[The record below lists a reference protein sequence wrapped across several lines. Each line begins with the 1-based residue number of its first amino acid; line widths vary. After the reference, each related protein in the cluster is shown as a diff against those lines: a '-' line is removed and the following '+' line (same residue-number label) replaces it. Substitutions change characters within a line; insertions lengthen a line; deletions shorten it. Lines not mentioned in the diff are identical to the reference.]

1 MVELLYLLSKM
12 IKTFLSKKKK
22 PNQLEILLNNKIYIL
37 INNTNKK

>member
-1 MVELLYLLSKM
+1 M
-12 IKTFLSKKKK
+12 IKTFLSKKNK

>member
-12 IKTFLSKKKK
+12 IKTFLSKKNK